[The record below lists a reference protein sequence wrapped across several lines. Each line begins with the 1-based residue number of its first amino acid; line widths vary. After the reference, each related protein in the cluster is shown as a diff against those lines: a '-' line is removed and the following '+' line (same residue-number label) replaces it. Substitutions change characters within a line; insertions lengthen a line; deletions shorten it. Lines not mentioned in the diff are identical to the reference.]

1 MINQDKKLKQVTP
14 PQKETLHSDPEQAG
28 VALRKKAEDAF
39 RMKGVSSPEKLEGMS
54 TEEIRLKLHELQVHQ
69 IELEMQNDELRR
81 TQAELDVERVR
92 YFALYDLAPVGYC
105 TLSEAGLIIEANLT
119 FAALL
124 GVTRGALVKRPISS
138 YIFEED
144 QEIYYLLRKQFFAGY
159 PLVCELRM
167 VGKSGAPFWV
177 RLDAN
182 ATQSENDAPPVCRIV
197 LTNITE
203 RKQAEELLQTRMNL
217 VEYATDHTQEELLRK
232 TLDEVGRIVDSPIG
246 FYHFVEPDQKTLSLQ
261 TWSTSTLE
269 QFCKAEGKGLH
280 YSLDKAGVWVECVQQ
295 RKPVIHND
303 YASLP
308 NRKGLPEGHAAVTRE
323 LVVPILRDEHIVAIL
338 GVGNKPQDYTKQDV
352 SRVNYLADVA
362 WHIIEGMRNEQSLI
376 DSVTQFHRLS
386 EEYHALLDNLPD
398 GVARIA
404 PDYRIIWTN
413 RSMQKMMKTDNAH
426 LQDICCYSAFWNFRK
441 VCNLCPVT
449 KCFHTGEFE
458 AGNLTTPDGRLLE
471 LRAVPIF
478 DESGKVE
485 SVIEVIRDIS
495 ENRKLEDK
503 LIQAQKMESVGR
515 LAGGVAHDYNNM
527 LSVILGYSELALEKL
542 NPTDSLYEDL
552 QEIHNAAVRS
562 TDITRQLLA
571 FARKQTIAPV
581 SLDLNEM
588 VEGMLKMLR
597 RLIGEDIDLAWLP
610 KAGLWPVKIDPSQV
624 DQLLANFCINAR
636 DAIDGVGRVSIETD
650 MTTFDEAYC
659 ADHPGF
665 VPGEYVLLAVSD
677 DGCGMDSDTVD
688 KIFEP
693 FFTTK
698 EVGQG
703 TGLGLATVYGIVK
716 QNGGFIN
723 VYSEPGKGSTF
734 KIYLARHA
742 DPVLKASR
750 ESPADIPSGHGEVV
764 LVVEDEVS
772 ILTLAKRILEE
783 LGYTVLPAQTPSKAL
798 RLVEE
803 NQSQID
809 LLITDV
815 VMPEMNGKDLSN
827 RLHTLYP
834 GLKTLFMS
842 GYTADVIAHRGVLD
856 EGINFMQKPF
866 SKEIMAVKVREALD
880 GWQST
885 SGFIKENL

>member
-1 MINQDKKLKQVTP
+1 MTNQDKKLKQGTP
-14 PQKETLHSDPEQAG
+14 PQEDTLQSDPEPAR
-28 VALRKKAEDAF
+28 VALRKKAEDAIQ
-39 RMKGVSSPEKLEGMS
+39 RKGVSSPEKLEGMS
-54 TEEIRLKLHELQVHQ
+54 PEEIRLKLHELQVHQ

-81 TQAELDVERVR
+81 AQAELDIERAR

-105 TLSEAGLIIEANLT
+105 TLSEAGLILEANLT
-119 FAALL
+119 FAILI
-124 GVTRGALVKRPISS
+124 GVNRGALVRRPISS

-144 QEIYYLLRKQFFAGY
+144 QNIYYLLRKQFFAGC

-182 ATQSENDAPPVCRIV
+182 TTQSEDDAPPVIRIV

-203 RKQAEELLQTRMNL
+203 RKQAEELLQIRMKL

-280 YSLDKAGVWVECVQQ
+280 YSMDKAGVWVDCVQQ

-308 NRKGLPEGHAAVTRE
+308 HRRGLPEGHAAVIRE
-323 LVVPILRDEHIVAIL
+323 LVVPILRDNRIVAIL
-338 GVGNKPQDYTKQDV
+338 GVGNKPQDYTEQDV
-352 SRVNYLADVA
+352 GRVNYLADVA
-362 WHIIEGMRNEQSLI
+362 WHIIESMRAEQSLI
-376 DSVTQFHRLS
+376 DSVAQFHRLS

-404 PDYRIIWTN
+404 PDHRVVWTN
-413 RSMQKMMKTDNAH
+413 RSMQEIIKADNTH
-426 LQDICCYSAFWNFRK
+426 LNGTCCYSAFWNFRK
-441 VCNLCPVT
+441 ICNLCPVT
-449 KCFHTGEFE
+449 RCFLTGELE
-458 AGNLTTPDGRLLE
+458 AGNLTTSDGRFIE

-495 ENRKLEDK
+495 EHRKLEDK
-503 LIQAQKMESVGR
+503 LIQAQKMESIGR

-527 LSVILGYSELALEKL
+527 LSVIVGYSELALEKL

-552 QEIHNAAVRS
+552 QEIHKAAIRS

-581 SLDLNEM
+581 PLDLNEI

-597 RLIGEDIDLAWLP
+597 RLIGEDIDLVWLP
-610 KAGLWPVKIDPSQV
+610 NAGLWPVKVDPSQV
-624 DQLLANFCINAR
+624 DQLLANLCVNAR
-636 DAIDGVGRVSIETD
+636 DAIDGVGRVTIETD
-650 MTTFDEAYC
+650 MATFDAAYC

-665 VPGEYVLLAVSD
+665 VPGEYVLLAFSD
-677 DGCGMDSDTVD
+677 DGCGMDRDTVD

-723 VYSEPGKGSTF
+723 VYSEPGKGTTF
-734 KIYLARHA
+734 KIYLARHTDLA
-742 DPVLKASR
+742 LKVSR
-750 ESPADIPSGHGEVV
+750 ESPIDVPSGHGEIV
-764 LVVEDEVS
+764 LVVEDEAS
-772 ILTLAKRILEE
+772 ILTFAKRILEE
-783 LGYTVLPAQTPSKAL
+783 LGYTVLTAQTPGKAL

-803 NQSQID
+803 NQSKMD

-815 VMPEMNGKDLSN
+815 VMPEMNGKDLSD

-834 GLKTLFMS
+834 RLKTLFMS
-842 GYTADVIAHRGVLD
+842 GYTADVIAYRGVLD

-880 GWQST
+880 
-885 SGFIKENL
+885 E